1 MPLLTCNFFLN
12 CINYIKCIIHR
23 TMRIKWTDV
32 GESILKALML
42 WKYKLLWRIFI
53 SKSQVL
59 QLRVSLERGLQSV
72 VRCLSRATRKP
83 AQNFSV
89 HMGSVALTGS
99 RKLNI
104 PPAYI
109 TARPH
114 LWGSD
119 RLSLELKDYSIPQDI
134 RPQSSPAPWPAKWHS
149 ESAQH
154 LLAVTLIA
162 SLSASW
168 NYDELFNLEHR

>member
-1 MPLLTCNFFLN
+1 
-12 CINYIKCIIHR
+12 
-23 TMRIKWTDV
+23 
-32 GESILKALML
+32 
-42 WKYKLLWRIFI
+42 
-53 SKSQVL
+53 
-59 QLRVSLERGLQSV
+59 
-72 VRCLSRATRKP
+72 
-83 AQNFSV
+83 
-89 HMGSVALTGS
+89 MGSVALTGS

-104 PPAYI
+104 PPVYI
-109 TARPH
+109 TACPH

-119 RLSLELKDYSIPQDI
+119 RLSLELKDYSVPQDI

-168 NYDELFNLEHR
+168 NYDELFNLEHHLAADTLEIK